1 MTDKID
7 NLRFVEE
14 ISKSFAYLNSSALCF
29 SSFIYK
35 KYFENNKIVY
45 KSEEQL
51 HSDIGDLDCTYTI
64 FLILMLFYNL
74 DNKDVCL
81 KLTNLAQSN
90 FKAYKTYEKERL
102 DAYKF
107 RHIKEQRNLRTIDIN
122 KDLFKAYLDRVKK
135 GLVKPIYAFLQ
146 DVSDTKSTFD
156 DSNDSVSCIKDER
169 PFVLS
174 FDRLYVRRSF
184 LYENFIASYIAK
196 KAQNKN
202 INLDKDKIKDLL
214 AMLFDKE
221 AGDECNHQLLSALL
235 SLYQNFCVISGGPGT
250 GKTTTVLK
258 LLFMHLYLNQD
269 KDLRIKLCAPTGKA
283 AGRMKES
290 IINGKKALA
299 YKFKDN
305 DYMLNL
311 LDMIPTESSTIHTL
325 IGVKAHSSLAKFN
338 ENNKLVTDIL
348 IVDEVSMVDMALF
361 VKLLKALDDNTV
373 VIMLGD
379 KDQLCSVEA
388 GSILGDICSALF
400 KNKILS
406 DDTLDYLSYMSGYT
420 KESILKSQA
429 LTEIVSLLVKSHRFK
444 EGSAIYNLASSVNT
458 NLSNESKD
466 TKIKSVK
473 SLISSIVKNKDCG
486 VFIQTIKNLD
496 TYQDTMSLINDIT
509 NEAIDKKDESGP
521 QNYSAY
527 LNLLKSHDFF
537 VSDGC
542 DDDNCLKV
550 TDVFKQLDRYRILC
564 SNRDGVLGCNRLSK
578 EIEMAICKKYGFGQN
593 EFFPGRVILVT
604 RNNKILKLN
613 NGDVGFIA
621 KDIRFKG
628 GDKENNLYVWFIS
641 SDINN
646 KGQCLRVPIGFLDS
660 FESGFCMTI
669 HKSQGSEYEH
679 VKIALSLADNNVL
692 TKELIYTAITRAK
705 EYATLLYNEKVFYE
719 AIGREVQR
727 ESGLENRLSYL
738 FKNRQ

>member
-35 KYFENNKIVY
+35 KYFANNKLAY
-45 KSEEQL
+45 TNEEQL

-81 KLTNLAQSN
+81 KLTNLIESN
-90 FKAYKTYEKERL
+90 FLAYKTYEKERL

-122 KDLFKAYLDRVKK
+122 KDLFKEYLDRVKK
-135 GLVKPIYAFLQ
+135 GLVQPIYVAI
-146 DVSDTKSTFD
+146 
-156 DSNDSVSCIKDER
+156 NDKKESVNNVDEEK

-174 FDRLYVRRSF
+174 FDRLYIRRNY
-184 LYENFIASYIAK
+184 LYENFIASYIVL
-196 KAQNKN
+196 KAQSKN
-202 INLDKDKIKDLL
+202 TNLDKDKIKDLL
-214 AMLFDKE
+214 PLLFDKE

-269 KDLRIKLCAPTGKA
+269 KDLHIKLCAPTGKA

-299 YKFKDN
+299 QKFKDN
-305 DYMLNL
+305 EVMLNL
-311 LDMIPTESSTIHTL
+311 LDKIPTDSTTIHTL
-325 IGVKAHSSLAKFN
+325 IGVRAHSSKAKFN
-338 ENNKLVTDIL
+338 ETNKLVTDIL

-361 VKLLKALDDNTV
+361 VKLLKALDNNTV

-420 KESILKSQA
+420 KESILNSQA
-429 LTEIVSLLVKSHRFK
+429 LTEIVSLLIKSHRFK
-444 EGSAIYNLASSVNT
+444 EGSAIYNLASVVNAT
-458 NLSNESKD
+458 VDNNNSLE
-466 TKIKSVK
+466 TKTKNVK
-473 SLISSIVKNKDCG
+473 GCIDGIVKNKECG

-496 TYQDTMSLINDIT
+496 TYQDTIKVINNIT
-509 NEAIDKKDESGP
+509 NEAIAKKEDTGP
-521 QNYSAY
+521 QNYSSY

-537 VSDGC
+537 VSDGS
-542 DDDNCLKV
+542 DDSNVNCLKV
-550 TDVFKQLDRYRILC
+550 SDVFKQLDRYRILC

-578 EIEMAICKKYGFGQN
+578 EIEMAICKKYGFGQT
-593 EFFPGRVILVT
+593 EFFPGRVILIT

-628 GDKENNLYVWFIS
+628 SDKENNLYVWFIS

-679 VKIALSLADNNVL
+679 VKIALSLVDNNVL

-705 EYATLLYNEKVFYE
+705 EYATLLFNEKVFYE

-738 FKNRQ
+738 FKQ